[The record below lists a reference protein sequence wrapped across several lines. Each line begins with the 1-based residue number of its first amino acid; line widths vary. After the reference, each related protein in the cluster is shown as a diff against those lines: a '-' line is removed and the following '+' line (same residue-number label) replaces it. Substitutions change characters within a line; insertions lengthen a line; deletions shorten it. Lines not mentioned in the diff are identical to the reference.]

1 MIRPVTLHVSFP
13 RFGKN
18 YYVQDVVSRKAP
30 RALITNEGFDAVLM
44 PQASQHFSNGVVGL
58 NDQFRFLN
66 NILAAHLLDTP
77 SGSHGNA
84 HS

>member
-1 MIRPVTLHVSFP
+1 MIRPVTLNVSFP

-18 YYVQDVVSRKAP
+18 YYVQNVVTRKAP
-30 RALITNEGFDAVLM
+30 LQLITNDGFGSVLM
-44 PQASQHFSNGVVGL
+44 PQASHHFSNEVVGL

-66 NILAAHLLDTP
+66 NILVAHLLGP
-77 SGSHGNA
+77 RANA